1 MSHPEHTVKSRVAA
15 ISILASAVMAA
26 AKFVVGIAI
35 GSLALISEALHS
47 SVDLV
52 ATVITWLVVRVS
64 GKPADKEHHY
74 GHGKLES
81 LSALGVIAMLYVL
94 AGGILVESWSRL
106 REGAIPPTLSA
117 IPFIVLLID
126 IGVNFWRARALHRTA
141 RDTKSQ
147 ALAADALHFAS
158 DVLGS
163 LAVIAGL
170 ALSGLGYAW
179 GDAAAAI
186 GVAVVISLL
195 GLRLARSTVETLLD
209 RAPEGVSEKAAAAIK
224 AVPGVVGVERLRVRM
239 VGPTHFIDAIV
250 QVPRTF
256 PIDRV
261 DEIKRKAQAAVT
273 RALDDADL
281 TFTAVPVARDN
292 ESVRERIMVIARNSG
307 LAVHHVTVHDLGGKL
322 TVSID
327 LEVDGGMELTAAH
340 DIAQDLER
348 NIRDEFGEDVEVD
361 THIEPLEPEL
371 PHGVDAAPDRVETI
385 RTALTRFAADSA
397 IHDIHSVRVRDT
409 DAGEIVNFHCH
420 AAPSMSVIEVH
431 ENVDEI
437 ERALRRAFP
446 AVKRVISHAEPP
458 DAQSNPANAGRVLVS
473 DSPRRCVARVIRRW
487 TRFIF
492 INESLTLD
500 RPRKLDSNRCDSEV
514 AGGSAE
520 LGAEDFAISFPWG
533 LKAWRAHTRRARASN
548 PIRSRDWRSRSRNR
562 PIIGS

>member
-1 MSHPEHTVKSRVAA
+1 MSDHEHNVKSRVAA
-15 ISILASAVMAA
+15 ISIFASATMAA
-26 AKFVVGIAI
+26 AKFGVGVAI

-52 ATVITWLVVRVS
+52 ATIVTWMVVRVS
-64 GKPADKEHHY
+64 GRPADEEHHY
-74 GHGKLES
+74 GHGKFES
-81 LSALGVIAMLYVL
+81 LSALGVTAMLYVL
-94 AGGILVESWSRL
+94 AGGILVEAYSRL
-106 REGAIPPTLSA
+106 REGVPPPTLSA
-117 IPFIVLLID
+117 IPFVVLLID
-126 IGVNFWRARALHRTA
+126 IAVNFWRAQALHRAA

-163 LAVIAGL
+163 VAVIAGL
-170 ALSGLGYAW
+170 ALSGLGYHW

-209 RAPEGVSEKAAAAIK
+209 RAPEGVSEKAEAAIK
-224 AVPGVVGVERLRVRM
+224 AVPGVVGVERLRARM

-250 QVPRTF
+250 EVPRTF

-261 DEIKRKAQAAVT
+261 DEIKRKAQEAVT
-273 RALDDADL
+273 KALDDADL

-327 LEVDGGMELTAAH
+327 LEVDGEMELTAAH
-340 DIAQDLER
+340 DIAHELER

-371 PHGVDAAPDRVETI
+371 PQGTDAAPDRVETI
-385 RTALTRFAADSA
+385 KTALARFAADGA
-397 IHDIHSVRVRDT
+397 IHDIHNVRVRNT
-409 DAGEIVNFHCH
+409 DAGEIVNFHCR
-420 AAPSMSVIEVH
+420 AAPSMSVIKVH

-446 AVKRVISHAEPP
+446 DVKRVISHAEPP
-458 DAQSNPANAGRVLVS
+458 HAP
-473 DSPRRCVARVIRRW
+473 
-487 TRFIF
+487 
-492 INESLTLD
+492 
-500 RPRKLDSNRCDSEV
+500 
-514 AGGSAE
+514 
-520 LGAEDFAISFPWG
+520 
-533 LKAWRAHTRRARASN
+533 
-548 PIRSRDWRSRSRNR
+548 
-562 PIIGS
+562 